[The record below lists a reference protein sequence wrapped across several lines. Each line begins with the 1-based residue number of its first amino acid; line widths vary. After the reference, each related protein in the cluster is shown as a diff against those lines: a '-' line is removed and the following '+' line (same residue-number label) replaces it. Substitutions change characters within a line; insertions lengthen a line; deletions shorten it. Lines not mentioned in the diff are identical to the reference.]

1 LYQSIRAKLTL
12 FKSTHIQINWGGTV
26 MKLRYLTSLVLILFL
41 FSAVIAPV
49 AAAIPLAAVSSP
61 AGAGSTAVQSAPPLV
76 SQTGVQGLQA
86 APSSLIGCPVV
97 PVAGIFAAPQ
107 AGSRPQDFLIQGT
120 CVEFDQRSEDS
131 QWIRIQ
137 SAENLV
143 SRPGWVAAANILLER
158 PVNQL
163 QAAANSS
170 GPAANSTPSTP
181 VGSSG
186 ANTPVLS
193 GGVNACLE
201 SVNSL
206 NVRSGPGIGYR
217 SVGYLL
223 KGSCV
228 ALTARTASAVWVKSD
243 RGWMAVHYLQVEG
256 DLSQLPAP

>member
-1 LYQSIRAKLTL
+1 
-12 FKSTHIQINWGGTV
+12 
-26 MKLRYLTSLVLILFL
+26 MKLRYLTSVVLILFL

-61 AGAGSTAVQSAPPLV
+61 LPASPIAVLSALPAGSQA
-76 SQTGVQGLQA
+76 GVQVLQS
-86 APSSLIGCPVV
+86 PTTLIGCPVV
-97 PVAGIFAAPQ
+97 PVAGIFAVPQ
-107 AGSRPQDFLIQGT
+107 DSGQPQDFLVQGT
-120 CVEFDQRSEDS
+120 CVEFDQRSADG

-137 SAENLV
+137 SGESLV

-158 PVNQL
+158 PLDQL
-163 QAAANSS
+163 AAAVNADGAATSS
-170 GPAANSTPSTP
+170 NSTAPAGASTP
-181 VGSSG
+181 
-186 ANTPVLS
+186 ALS

-228 ALTARTASAVWVKSD
+228 AITARTASAVWVKSD
-243 RGWMAVHYLQVEG
+243 KGWMAVHYLQVEG
-256 DLSQLPAP
+256 DLSQLPVP